1 MRQSNDRLPAAALA
15 LSTKKVWEVIRSQKD
30 LNLPAHKVRDKALR
44 NTALH
49 SPGVHENGQ
58 SQRFCCSWTVAAVL
72 RLSLPTSSRRGVQLP
87 THVLANYTG
96 QRIRK
101 HP

>member
-72 RLSLPTSSRRGVQLP
+72 RLVAPNQQSTRCAAAYACAGELHRSA
-87 THVLANYTG
+87 H
-96 QRIRK
+96 
-101 HP
+101 